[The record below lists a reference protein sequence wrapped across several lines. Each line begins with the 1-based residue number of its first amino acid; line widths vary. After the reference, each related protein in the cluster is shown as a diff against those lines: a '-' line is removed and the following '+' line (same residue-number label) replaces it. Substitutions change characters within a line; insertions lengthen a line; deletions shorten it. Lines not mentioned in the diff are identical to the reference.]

1 MDNLENTPVA
11 GVEGAGATDVAATAS
26 GTALGAVPAPNQTDE
41 AVKKQVEAVTKK
53 AEDDIRRLK
62 STFDKRDAD
71 RQKELAQRE
80 EAFNQKIKELEVRG
94 MDEGARKKYEEDHRL
109 DELQKAAREKDTYAQ
124 KLAEL
129 QQARDYEKFFLA
141 RGINP
146 SDLITDS
153 TVEELARSGWEAL
166 DRKMLSME
174 AELTKLK
181 SGKGTKD
188 KDLPD
193 APDTLSHNAAPPTK
207 SGLTDA
213 IKKYANG
220 DEDRFYKLLESGQL
234 PESVLGL
241 PKE

>member
-1 MDNLENTPVA
+1 MDNLDNTPVA
-11 GVEGAGATDVAATAS
+11 GAEGEGAAPAATGAS
-26 GTALGAVPAPNQTDE
+26 GTAQGAVSTPNQTDE
-41 AVKKQVEAVTKK
+41 VVKAQVAAVAKKY
-53 AEDDIRRLK
+53 EDDIRRLK

-80 EAFNQKIKELEVRG
+80 EAFNQKLKELELRG
-94 MDEGARKKYEEDHRL
+94 MDEGARKKYEEEHRL

-141 RGINP
+141 RGVSP
-146 SDLITDS
+146 QDLILDAG
-153 TVEELARSGWEAL
+153 VEELARSGWEAL
-166 DRKMLSME
+166 DKQIIALRE
-174 AELTKLK
+174 ENAKLK
-181 SGKGTKD
+181 AGKSTKD

-193 APDTLSHNAAPPTK
+193 APDTLNHNTKPPVKT
-207 SGLTDA
+207 GLSEA

-220 DEDRFYKLLESGQL
+220 DEDRFYKMVESGQL
-234 PESVLGL
+234 DPSVLGL